1 MFSYCIVFDFF
12 SCESYYLIES
22 AMLDVSIFVCTIL
35 YWKIVLVANANIADI
50 IFVEI
55 FIAVL
60 VKIADTAFVETDP
73 VLLVQN
79 FDISFTMLS

>member
-1 MFSYCIVFDFF
+1 MFLFLFAL
-12 SCESYYLIES
+12 YYIE
-22 AMLDVSIFVCTIL
+22 
-35 YWKIVLVANANIADI
+35 KIVVVASANISDI

-55 FIAVL
+55 FVAVL
-60 VKIADTAFVETDP
+60 VKIVDTAFVETDP